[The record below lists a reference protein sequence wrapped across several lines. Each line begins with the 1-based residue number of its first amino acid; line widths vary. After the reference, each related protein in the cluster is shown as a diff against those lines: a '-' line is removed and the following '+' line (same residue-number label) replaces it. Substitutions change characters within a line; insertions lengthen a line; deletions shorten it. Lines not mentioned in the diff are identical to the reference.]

1 MNATNPFE
9 EINAK
14 LDFLTSTVAKLSETN
29 KQSLTADEEEF
40 LDTNGASKLLLMPIS
55 SIHYHKKNSNLP
67 STKKGKRLLFR
78 RGDLLAWLNTP
89 SHVST
94 TTSTQ
99 PMKDIRKKYKK

>member
-1 MNATNPFE
+1 MNTTNPFE

-14 LDFLTSTVAKLSETN
+14 LDYLTSTVDKLTETN
-29 KQSLTADEEEF
+29 KQTPTTDEEEL

-78 RGDLLAWLNTP
+78 RGDLLAWLNSPTL
-89 SHVST
+89 VST
-94 TTSTQ
+94 NTSTE
-99 PMKDIRKKYKK
+99 PMKALRKKYSK